1 MSLGDYTLDNPIQI
15 TSPRSKLAMS
25 WLGIVEQDLRIPD
38 PSEFAEDFP
47 EPHLQNLCV
56 EHYKEKIPKLL
67 NKLKDEWNNIKMGK
81 FEESKSRGLAK
92 SLRADSLNEGNQI
105 ILEHEKR
112 EMQKLKE
119 RQMNEL
125 KKMLDAELRASEL
138 REAADELVRK
148 RAEQEAEAKR

>member
-1 MSLGDYTLDNPIQI
+1 
-15 TSPRSKLAMS
+15 
-25 WLGIVEQDLRIPD
+25 
-38 PSEFAEDFP
+38 
-47 EPHLQNLCV
+47 
-56 EHYKEKIPKLL
+56 
-67 NKLKDEWNNIKMGK
+67 MGK